1 MSQYKF
7 KHSNETL
14 SHSFEIEKHIKK
26 VQNKLGILKDEKKL
40 KVVDTFERY
49 AMVYVL
55 IKHMRYNPLP
65 VSIHLAKRN
74 HTMVSYIMRK
84 ANDWHDVDRDFKDLV
99 DKIKK
104 VLK

>member
-1 MSQYKF
+1 MNQYNH
-7 KHSNETL
+7 KHLDITL
-14 SHSFEIEKHIKK
+14 NQSFLIEKHIKK
-26 VQNKLGILKDEKKL
+26 VQNKLGILKNEKKL

-65 VSIHLAKRN
+65 VSIHLAKQN

-84 ANDWHDVDRDFKDLV
+84 ANDWHDVDRDFKELV
-99 DKIKK
+99 GKISKT
-104 VLK
+104 LK

>member
-26 VQNKLGILKDEKKL
+26 VQKELGILKDEKKL

-99 DKIKK
+99 EKIKET
-104 VLK
+104 LK